1 MRTKLLLFIL
11 LVFYFTIGCVEKKSD
26 ADLLLSW
33 MTGSFSSAEQAK
45 MDSNFYDI
53 SLEMVQIWKDR
64 TDGPWIYV
72 EQALTTRKENPYRQ
86 RVYQLVQENEKFK
99 SIVYSFKH
107 DTLFA
112 GDYKKENPLNQLTPD
127 SLIIREGCAVILQ
140 KISDDTFQGST
151 KDRDCVSL
159 HRGATYATS
168 EVTIKEE
175 RIISWDR
182 GFDLNDNQVWGA
194 EKGGYIFIK
203 QQKQEN

>member
-1 MRTKLLLFIL
+1 
-11 LVFYFTIGCVEKKSD
+11 
-26 ADLLLSW
+26 

-151 KDRDCVSL
+151 KDRDCVSV